1 MDEQPVFRVG
11 ISFHTFVQE
20 FISFVYSFED
30 LMEMASVLGGGVE
43 IVGPSNHRGFP
54 EVTDEFERAFKS
66 SVDRYG
72 LTPTSYGSYAD
83 PFMLPD
89 RNLTPD
95 ELYDYTV
102 IQLKGAAKL
111 GFPVVR
117 LQYYASVV
125 ADRLIPVA
133 EKLNIKM
140 GYELHTPLMIE
151 SPKVLE
157 LRAQIAHLSSD
168 RLGLIPDCGIFARS
182 ISQYHLDRGRKSGVP
197 EAIIQKAQELWKAKT
212 PVEQAFE
219 AIRALGADEST
230 LSWVETIWGSFGYS
244 EPAAL
249 AEIEPAIIHVHG
261 KFYSIVAGD
270 EPDLR
275 YEEVVKTLLDIGY
288 TGWMSTEYEGGPT
301 DTFEIAK
308 AHQAMVKGY
317 IQKHRQRSRVAA
329 S

>member
-1 MDEQPVFRVG
+1 MTTQPVFRVG

-72 LTPTSYGSYAD
+72 LIPTSYGSYAD

-117 LQYYASVV
+117 LQYYTSGV
-125 ADRLIPVA
+125 AHRLIPVA

-157 LRAQIAHLSSD
+157 LRAQIDHLSSD

-182 ISQYHLDRGRKSGVP
+182 ISQHHFNVAHKLGLP
-197 EAIIQKAQELWKAKT
+197 EAVIQKARELWKQKAT
-212 PVEQAFE
+212 FDQAAE
-219 AIRALGADEST
+219 IIRAMGVDEKG
-230 LSWVETIWGSFGYS
+230 LMWIDMVWGSLGYS

-249 AEIEPAIIHVHG
+249 ADIKSSIIHVHG
-261 KFYSIVAGD
+261 KFFSIVNGD

-275 YEEVVKTLLDIGY
+275 YDEVVKTLLDIGY
-288 TGWMSTEYEGGPT
+288 TGWMSTEYEGAPT
-301 DTFEIAK
+301 DTFEVAK
-308 AHQAMVKGY
+308 AHQEMVKGY
-317 IQKHRQRSRVAA
+317 IAKHLKV
-329 S
+329 

>member
-1 MDEQPVFRVG
+1 MANQPVFRVG
-11 ISFHTFVQE
+11 ISFHSFVQE
-20 FISFVYSFED
+20 FITFVYSFED
-30 LMEMASVLGGGVE
+30 MMEMASKLGGGVE

-66 SVDRYG
+66 SVERYG

-117 LQYYASVV
+117 LQYFTSVV

-133 EKLNIKM
+133 EKLNLKM

-151 SPKVLE
+151 SPTVLE
-157 LRAQIAHLSSD
+157 LRAQIERLSSD

-182 ISQYHLDRGRKSGVP
+182 ISQYHLNRGRKSGVP
-197 EAIIQKAQELWKAKT
+197 ETIIQKAQELWGLKT
-212 PVEQAFE
+212 PFDQASE
-219 AIRALGADEST
+219 AIRALGADEDS
-230 LSWVETIWGSFGYS
+230 LSWVEQVWGSFGYS
-244 EPAAL
+244 EPASL
-249 AEIEPAIIHVHG
+249 ADIKPHIIHVHG
-261 KFYSIVAGD
+261 KFFTIVNGD

-301 DTFEIAK
+301 NTFEIAK
-308 AHQAMVKGY
+308 AHQEMVNGY
-317 IQKHRQRSRVAA
+317 IRKYARN
-329 S
+329 

>member
-1 MDEQPVFRVG
+1 MAEKPVFRVG
-11 ISFHTFVQE
+11 ISFHTFARD

-30 LMEMASVLGGGVE
+30 LMEMASLLGGGVE

-54 EVTDEFERAFKS
+54 EVSDEFERAFKS

-102 IQLKGAAKL
+102 LQLKGAAKL

-117 LQYYASVV
+117 LQYYTSPV
-125 ADRLIPVA
+125 AHRLIRVA
-133 EKLNIKM
+133 EKLDLRM

-157 LRAQIAHLSSD
+157 LRQQIEQLSSD
-168 RLGLIPDCGIFARS
+168 RLGLIPDAGIFARS
-182 ISQYHLDRGRKSGVP
+182 ISQHHLNAARSLGVS
-197 EAIIQKAQELWKAKT
+197 ETIIAKAQELWKQKKT
-212 PVEQAFE
+212 FDQAVEVVRGMG
-219 AIRALGADEST
+219 IDEKG
-230 LSWVETIWGSFGYS
+230 LMWIDMIWGSFGYS
-244 EPAAL
+244 EPASL
-249 AEIEPAIIHVHG
+249 ADIKPYIIHFHG
-261 KFYSIVAGD
+261 KFFSIVNGD

-301 DTFEIAK
+301 DTFEVAK
-308 AHQAMVKGY
+308 AHQEMIKGY
-317 IQKHRQRSRVAA
+317 IQKYL
-329 S
+329 

>member
-1 MDEQPVFRVG
+1 MTQPFRIG
-11 ISFHTFVQE
+11 ISFHTFVQD
-20 FISFVYSFED
+20 FITFVYSFED
-30 LMEMASVLGGGVE
+30 MMQMASVLGKGVE
-43 IVGPSNHRGFP
+43 IVGPSNQRGFP

-72 LTPTSYGSYAD
+72 LIPTSYGSYAD

-117 LQYYASVV
+117 LQYFTDVV
-125 ADRLIPVA
+125 AERLIPVA
-133 EKLNIKM
+133 DKLKIKM

-157 LRAQIAHLSSD
+157 LRSHIKQCSSD

-182 ISQYHLDRGRKSGVP
+182 ISRHHLNAGRKLGVP
-197 EAIIQKAQELWKAKT
+197 EGLIQKAQELWKMKIS
-212 PVEQAFE
+212 VDE
-219 AIRALGADEST
+219 AMETIRAMGGNERVI
-230 LSWVETIWGSFGYS
+230 SWIDMIWGSFGYS

-249 AEIEPAIIHVHG
+249 RDIQPYIIHVHG
-261 KFYSIVAGD
+261 KFYSIVDGD

-288 TGWMSTEYEGGPT
+288 TGWMSTEYEGGPA
-301 DTFEIAK
+301 DTFEIAR
-308 AHQAMVKGY
+308 AHQAMVHGY
-317 IQKHRQRSRVAA
+317 IQKYQ
-329 S
+329 